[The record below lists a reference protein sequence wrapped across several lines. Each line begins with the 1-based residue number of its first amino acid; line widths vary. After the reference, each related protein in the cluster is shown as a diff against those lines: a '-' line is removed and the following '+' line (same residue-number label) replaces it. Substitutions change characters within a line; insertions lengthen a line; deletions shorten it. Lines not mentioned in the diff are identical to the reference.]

1 MARII
6 CVVDDAVKQDS
17 GLWSKRGLA
26 IWIEVEQGSV
36 LFDTGETESVLS
48 HNLTLLGLNPRDVNA
63 VVLSHAHHDHT
74 GGLEAVLSKNRGVPI
89 YAHSDIFR
97 PRYSFRQG
105 AYQSIAMTL
114 SAKDLAS
121 RAELRLSDLPM
132 EIFPGLWTTGEIL
145 ERPEPEGRS
154 AHHAIRSDDHWRPDP
169 YRDDLALVLETQAG
183 LAVICGCCHAGL
195 LNTLFHVQRTFERP
209 ILAILGGMHLVTA
222 DDLYLDHV
230 VAVLKARYKTLRF
243 YLNHCT
249 GERAYQRLVRAF
261 GNWVRP
267 FPAGTVVGLNG

>member
-1 MARII
+1 
-6 CVVDDAVKQDS
+6 
-17 GLWSKRGLA
+17 
-26 IWIEVEQGSV
+26 
-36 LFDTGETESVLS
+36 
-48 HNLTLLGLNPRDVNA
+48 

-222 DDLYLDHV
+222 DDLYLDLSQPLYGR
-230 VAVLKARYKTLRF
+230 ASLPEAGACLRQLGKALPCRDSRRL
-243 YLNHCT
+243 
-249 GERAYQRLVRAF
+249 ERMI
-261 GNWVRP
+261 
-267 FPAGTVVGLNG
+267 AGTDVH